1 MLPLFSGPAVC
12 PIEPAAKDWVERRLN
27 WLVGQFGRQ
36 RMLGGPVVLPTAE
49 FFPDSFDGTPHTVRP
64 ILDQVCR
71 SMGIDPGTIELGFY
85 EHRRPPDPSEPGPG
99 SHRFRVWV
107 EESNLADPTA
117 LVAALAHALGHV
129 HLLGRLPDNADDCEP
144 LADLLTVFFGLGVFT
159 ANTVLHETYWQ
170 AGEWSGWNMRRRG
183 YLGMPVYGY
192 ALALYAQARC
202 EDDPPWARHLRL
214 DVRSAF
220 KQAQRFLR
228 ETGDT
233 AFRG

>member
-1 MLPLFSGPAVC
+1 MLTFFSGPAAC
-12 PIEPAAKDWVERRLN
+12 PVEPAAKEWVERRLN
-27 WLVGQFGRQ
+27 WLVAQFGRQ
-36 RMLGGPVVLPTAE
+36 RLLGGPVVVPTAE
-49 FFPDSFDGTPHTVRP
+49 FFPDPFDGTPDTVGPLLER
-64 ILDQVCR
+64 LCAY
-71 SMGIDPGTIELGFY
+71 MGVGLQGVEVATY
-85 EHRRPPDPSEPGPG
+85 YHRRPPDVSPDATPGPI
-99 SHRFRVWV
+99 RIWV
-107 EESNLADPTA
+107 EESNLSDATA
-117 LVAALAHALGHV
+117 LIATLAHELGHV
-129 HLLGRLPDNADDCEP
+129 HLRGRLPDDADDREP

-170 AGEWSGWNMRRRG
+170 AGEWSGWHLRRRG

-214 DVRSAF
+214 DVRSAL

-233 AFRG
+233 TFRG